1 MHPLDLDG
9 MLKRL
14 HLPTVRRLYPECEVR
29 AEAEDQ
35 SYRDF
40 LATLIAEEVAHRA
53 QTRIERSVR
62 KARFPFLRT
71 VEEFDFTFQTSIR
84 LQLLGSYLGPELVSE
99 GRNLILFGPS
109 GTGKTHLAVAI
120 AYRAIQNGYDARF
133 TTAAQLIDELSA
145 AAREGRLEIGRAHV

>member
-1 MHPLDLDG
+1 

-71 VEEFDFTFQTSIR
+71 IEDFDYTFQTSVR

-99 GRNLILFGPS
+99 GRSLILCGPPAPARPTS
-109 GTGKTHLAVAI
+109 ASPSPI
-120 AYRAIQNGYDARF
+120 APSR
-133 TTAAQLIDELSA
+133 TATRRCSPAPP
-145 AAREGRLEIGRAHV
+145 R